1 MLRKSPESIQHDLFT
16 SRTNMFTGKTLTI
29 YNNSTAWHNLFL
41 KQITMS
47 IDEAI
52 FKPLFSDKQGRPSSS
67 IRVLVAMMILKES
80 EGMSDQKLFENC
92 RFNSLYSSALG
103 LLNADDVLPTES
115 TYYLFRKN
123 IVAYEK
129 EKGVDLFSEVFSRIT
144 KKQCL
149 EFDVSGKSVRMDS
162 KLLGSNI
169 AWMSRYELILKTLQ
183 LYYKDIAEDSRLDL
197 NIKNKLKEL
206 FNEEGSKVVY
216 RHTSLEIKAF
226 IVELGTLI
234 NSVLNL
240 NLETTTESY
249 KTLQRVFEEQYKLVE
264 QIVLPKEKEEIS
276 ATSVQSP
283 FDTDCTYRNK
293 GGNGQKQQQIKGYAI
308 NITETCDDES
318 LNLITKVNTQVA
330 TTSDVDFL
338 ENDLEESQE
347 IVHDKI
353 TNVHADGAY
362 NSTDNQ
368 YYCKEKEMNLY
379 LHAIQGSKGKYAY
392 EYIDEKLKIVNTQT
406 NETIEYTEIVTK
418 KGEIKWRIKENE
430 KYRYITKKEIDTY
443 FIRQEIEKTS
453 PEILQKRNNVEAT
466 IFQLGYHYPNAKSRY
481 RGLMKHKMWANLRSL
496 WINFVRILN
505 FVGEL
510 PSKMASSIKINILLT
525 LLALSNVFFDSKSKS
540 YSTSVQLSFE
550 RLATP

>member
-16 SRTNMFTGKTLTI
+16 SRSNFFTGKTLDL
-29 YNNSTAWHNLFL
+29 YNQSTAWHNLFF

-47 IDEAI
+47 IDEDV

-67 IRVLVAMMILKES
+67 IRVLIAMMILKES

-92 RFNSLYSSALG
+92 RFNHLYSSALG
-103 LLNADDVLPTES
+103 LINADDKLPTES

-123 IVAYEK
+123 IVDYEK
-129 EKGVDLFSEVFSRIT
+129 EKGVDLFAEVFSRIT

-149 EFDVSGKSVRMDS
+149 EFNVSGKSVRMDS

-183 LYYKDIAEDSRLDL
+183 LYYKDIAKATGLDL
-197 NIKNKLKEL
+197 KIKNRLEEL
-206 FNEEGSKVVY
+206 FCEEGRKVVY
-216 RHTSLEIKAF
+216 RHTSGEIKSF
-226 IVELGTLI
+226 ILELGTLI
-234 NSVLNL
+234 NSVLSL
-240 NLETTTESY
+240 NLETQKESY
-249 KTLQRVFEEQYKLVE
+249 KTLKSVFEEQYKLVG
-264 QIVLPKEKEEIS
+264 QIVLPKEREEIS

-338 ENDLEESQE
+338 ENDLEETQK
-347 IVHDKI
+347 IVPDKI

-362 NSTDNQ
+362 NSTDNRH
-368 YYCKEKEMNLY
+368 YCKEKEMNLY

-392 EYIDEKLKIVNTQT
+392 QYVDDKLRIINTNT
-406 NETIEYTEIVTK
+406 NETIKYTEIISK
-418 KGEIKWRIKENE
+418 KGEKKWRIKENG
-430 KYRYITKKEIDTY
+430 KYRYITKREIDTY
-443 FIRQEIEKTS
+443 FIRKEIEQTA

-481 RGLMKHKMWANLRSL
+481 RGLIKHKIWANLRSL
-496 WINFVRILN
+496 WINFVRILK
-505 FVGEL
+505 FE
-510 PSKMASSIKINILLT
+510 SEKAEEAMSFIKNKILLT
-525 LLALSNVFFDSKSKS
+525 FMVFVKLISNQNSIQKQIHSLKI
-540 YSTSVQLSFE
+540 QN
-550 RLATP
+550 

>member
-16 SRTNMFTGKTLTI
+16 SRTNMFKGKTLNI

-47 IDEAI
+47 IDEDI

-123 IVAYEK
+123 IVEYEK

-183 LYYKDIAEDSRLDL
+183 LYYKDIAEDSGLDL

-206 FNEEGSKVVY
+206 FSEEGSKVVY

-240 NLETTTESY
+240 NLETSTESY
-249 KTLQRVFEEQYKLVE
+249 KTLKRVFEEQYKLVE

-318 LNLITKVNTQVA
+318 LNLITKVNTQIA

-347 IVHDKI
+347 IVPDKI
-353 TNVHADGAY
+353 ENVHADGAY

-368 YYCKEKEMNLY
+368 HYCKEKDMNLY

-392 EYIDEKLKIVNTQT
+392 EYIDDKLKIVNTQT

-418 KGEIKWRIKENE
+418 KREIKWRLKENGR
-430 KYRYITKKEIDTY
+430 YRYITKKEIDTY

-496 WINFVRILN
+496 WINFVRILK

-510 PSKMASSIKINILLT
+510 PAKMTSSTKINILLT
-525 LLALSNVFFDSKSKS
+525 LLALSNVFLNQNPSRIQHLFNCR
-540 YSTSVQLSFE
+540 LN
-550 RLATP
+550 RLA

>member
-1 MLRKSPESIQHDLFT
+1 MYQKSPDSIQHDLFS
-16 SRTNMFTGKTLTI
+16 SRTNMFKGKTLDI

-47 IDEAI
+47 IDEDV

-67 IRVLVAMMILKES
+67 IRVLIAMMILKES

-123 IVAYEK
+123 IVEYEK
-129 EKGVDLFSEVFSRIT
+129 EKGIDLFSEVFSRIT

-183 LYYKDIAEDSRLDL
+183 LYYKDIAEVSGLDL
-197 NIKNKLKEL
+197 NIKNKLENL

-216 RHTSLEIKAF
+216 RHTSREIKAY

-240 NLETTTESY
+240 NLETQTESY
-249 KTLQRVFEEQYKLVE
+249 KTLKRVFEEQYKLVE
-264 QIVLPKEKEEIS
+264 EIVLPKEKEEMS

-293 GGNGQKQQQIKGYAI
+293 GGNGQKQQQIKGYAV
-308 NITETCDDES
+308 NLTETCDDES
-318 LNLITKVNTQVA
+318 LNLITKVNTQVS

-347 IVHDKI
+347 IVPDKI
-353 TNVHADGAY
+353 ENVHADGAY

-368 YYCKEKEMNLY
+368 DYCKEKDMNLY

-392 EYIDEKLKIVNTQT
+392 EYVDDKLKIVNTQT

-418 KGEIKWRIKENE
+418 KGELKWRIKE
-430 KYRYITKKEIDTY
+430 KGRYRYISKKEIDTY
-443 FIRQEIEKTS
+443 FVRQEIEKTS

-496 WINFVRILN
+496 WINFIRILK
-505 FVGEL
+505 FIGEIPAKTAL
-510 PSKMASSIKINILLT
+510 STNINILLT
-525 LLALSNVFFDSKSKS
+525 LLAFNNVFWTKNPSRTQELSNGSLK
-540 YSTSVQLSFE
+540 
-550 RLATP
+550 